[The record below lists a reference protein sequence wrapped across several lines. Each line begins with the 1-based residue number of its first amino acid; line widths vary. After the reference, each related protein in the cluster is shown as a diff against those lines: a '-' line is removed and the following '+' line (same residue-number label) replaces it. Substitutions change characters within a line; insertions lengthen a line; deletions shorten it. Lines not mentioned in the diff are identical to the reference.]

1 MKKILSILMTAIMV
15 LSLTACGSGATD
27 KQEETNTAGKKEPK
41 EVPTINLSWGNEM
54 HTGIMYLPFLAP
66 ELFEK
71 ESVRINPLSQ
81 EMGELQVNGE
91 TIAMIKRIVTK
102 GGSECA
108 TMMSQGNLDI
118 ALTSST
124 AMMTA
129 YDVDTDLSI
138 MSPIQCDGVAIAA
151 KADAPYNNF
160 IEFVEYAKT
169 AEQPIKAGY
178 HSAISSPRVVLEAA
192 MKDAG
197 LKVTEDAS
205 DFEADV
211 VMVDLK
217 GVQNLVPSLSSGQVE
232 IWAGPAPHPQNAEET
247 GVGKIISTLN
257 ELPEGKWENFPC
269 CCYAARNEVVEKYP
283 EVIEAL
289 GEVITYTCDYANNN
303 QEKTGEMLADI
314 VGVEKDILPKSLIVY
329 GTEPNDTFINGINIY
344 YNAMKEMGKFSGK
357 LVENDFETAKDSL
370 FNFEIME
377 KVNGK

>member
-1 MKKILSILMTAIMV
+1 MKKMLSILLTAVMILSMTAC
-15 LSLTACGSGATD
+15 STGGSD
-27 KQEETNTAGKKEPK
+27 KKGETNTAGKKETK

-54 HTGIMYLPFLAP
+54 HTGIMYLPFIAP

-71 ESVRINPLSQ
+71 ESVRINPLS
-81 EMGELQVNGE
+81 EDMGELQVDGE

-108 TMMSQGNLDI
+108 TMMSQKNLDI

-129 YDVDTDLSI
+129 YDVDTELSI
-138 MSPIQCDGVAIAA
+138 LSPIQCDGVAITA
-151 KADAPYNNF
+151 KADAPYNTFLEF
-160 IEFVEYAKT
+160 IEYAKN

-232 IWAGPAPHPQNAEET
+232 IWAGPAPHPQNAEES
-247 GVGKIISTLN
+247 GVGKVISTLN
-257 ELPEGKWENFPC
+257 QLPEGKWENFPC
-269 CCYAARNEVVEKYP
+269 CCYSARNEIIEEYP

-329 GTEPNDTFINGINIY
+329 STLPDDTFVNGMNIY
-344 YNAMKEMGKFSGK
+344 YDAMKEMGKFSGK
-357 LVENDFETAKDSL
+357 LNENDFETAKETL
-370 FNFEIME
+370 FNFDIME

>member
-1 MKKILSILMTAIMV
+1 MKKILSIFLSIVMIF
-15 LSLTACGSGATD
+15 SLTACGSAASN
-27 KQEETNTAGKKEPK
+27 KKEETNNVGKKETK
-41 EVPTINLSWGNEM
+41 DVPTINLSWGNEM
-54 HTGIMYLPFLAP
+54 HTGIMYIPFIAP
-66 ELFEK
+66 KIFEN

-81 EMGELQVNGE
+81 DMGELQVDGE
-91 TIAMIKRIVTK
+91 TIANIKRIVTK

-129 YDVDTDLSI
+129 YDVGTELSI
-138 MSPIQCDGVAIAA
+138 LSPIQCDGVAIAA
-151 KADAPYNNF
+151 KKDASYNNF
-160 IEFVEYAKT
+160 IEFVEYAKNSK
-169 AEQPIKAGY
+169 QPIKAGY

-217 GVQNLVPSLSSGQVE
+217 GVQNLVPSLSNGQVE
-232 IWAGPAPHPQNAEET
+232 IWAGPAPHPQNAEEG

-257 ELPEGKWENFPC
+257 QLPNDKWKNFPC
-269 CCYAARNEVVEKYP
+269 CCYSARNEIIEKYP

-289 GEVITYTCDYANNN
+289 GEVITYTCDYVNNN

-329 GTEPNDTFINGINIY
+329 STDVNDTFVNGINIY
-344 YNAMKEMGKFSGK
+344 YNAMKEMGKFNGK
-357 LVENDFETAKDSL
+357 LVENDFKTAEKSL
-370 FNFEIME
+370 FNFKIMK

>member
-1 MKKILSILMTAIMV
+1 MKKMLSILLTAVMILSMTAC
-15 LSLTACGSGATD
+15 STGGSD
-27 KQEETNTAGKKEPK
+27 KKGETNTAGKKETK

-54 HTGIMYLPFLAP
+54 HTGIMYLPFIAP

-71 ESVRINPLSQ
+71 ESVRINPLS
-81 EMGELQVNGE
+81 EDMGELQVDGE

-108 TMMSQGNLDI
+108 TMMSQKNLDI

-129 YDVDTDLSI
+129 YDVDTELSI
-138 MSPIQCDGVAIAA
+138 LSPIQCDGVAITA
-151 KADAPYNNF
+151 KADAPYNTFLEF
-160 IEFVEYAKT
+160 IEYAKN

-232 IWAGPAPHPQNAEET
+232 IWAGPAPHPQNAEES
-247 GVGKIISTLN
+247 GVGKVISTLN
-257 ELPEGKWENFPC
+257 QLPEGKWENFPC
-269 CCYAARNEVVEKYP
+269 CCYSARNEIIEEYP

-329 GTEPNDTFINGINIY
+329 STLPDDTFVNGMNIY
-344 YNAMKEMGKFSGK
+344 YDAMKEMGKFSGK
-357 LVENDFETAKDSL
+357 LNENDFETAKETL
-370 FNFEIME
+370 FNFDIME
-377 KVNGK
+377 KVNEK

>member
-1 MKKILSILMTAIMV
+1 MKKILSIFLSIVMIF
-15 LSLTACGSGATD
+15 SLTACGSAASN
-27 KQEETNTAGKKEPK
+27 KKEETNNVGKKETK
-41 EVPTINLSWGNEM
+41 DVPTINLSWGNEM
-54 HTGIMYLPFLAP
+54 HTGIMYIPFIAP
-66 ELFEK
+66 EIFEN

-81 EMGELQVNGE
+81 DMGELQVDGE
-91 TIAMIKRIVTK
+91 TIANIKRIVTK

-129 YDVDTDLSI
+129 YDVGTELSI
-138 MSPIQCDGVAIAA
+138 LSPIQCDGVAIAA
-151 KADAPYNNF
+151 KKDASYNNF

-169 AEQPIKAGY
+169 SKHPIKAGY

-217 GVQNLVPSLSSGQVE
+217 GVQNLVPSLSNGQVE
-232 IWAGPAPHPQNAEET
+232 IWAGPAPHPQNAEEG

-257 ELPEGKWENFPC
+257 QLPNGKWKNFPC
-269 CCYAARNEVVEKYP
+269 CCYSARNEIIEKYP

-289 GEVITYTCDYANNN
+289 GEVITYTCDYVNNN

-329 GTEPNDTFINGINIY
+329 STDVNDTFVNGINIY
-344 YNAMKEMGKFSGK
+344 YNAMKEMGKFNGK
-357 LVENDFETAKDSL
+357 LVENDFKTAEKSL
-370 FNFEIME
+370 FNFKIME
-377 KVNGK
+377 KVNEK

>member
-1 MKKILSILMTAIMV
+1 MKKTLSIV
-15 LSLTACGSGATD
+15 LAAVMMFSASACGA
-27 KQEETNTAGKKEPK
+27 KKPDSTEGNAVAK

-54 HTGIMYLPFLAP
+54 HTGIMYIPFIAP
-66 ELFEK
+66 ELFKE
-71 ESVRINPLSQ
+71 ESVRINPLS
-81 EMGELQVNGE
+81 EDMGELQVDGK
-91 TIAMIKRIVTK
+91 TIANIKRIVTK

-108 TMMSQGNLDI
+108 TMMGQKSLDI

-129 YDVDTDLSI
+129 YDVDAGISI
-138 MSPIQCDGVAIAA
+138 LSPIQSDGVAIAA
-151 KADAPYNNF
+151 KIDAPYNTF
-160 IEFVEYAKT
+160 LEFVEYAK
-169 AEQPIKAGY
+169 ASEQPIKAGY

-197 LKVTEDAS
+197 LNVTENPS

-211 VMVDLK
+211 LMVDLK

-232 IWAGPAPHPQNAEET
+232 IWAGPAPHPQNAENN

-269 CCYAARNEVVEKYP
+269 CCYAARNEIIEEHP

-289 GEVITYTCDYANNN
+289 GQVITYTSAYANNN
-303 QEKTGEMLADI
+303 KEATGEMLADI

-329 GTEPNDTFINGINIY
+329 GTEPNETFINGINIY
-344 YNAMKEMGKFSGK
+344 YDAMKDMGKFTGK
-357 LVENDFETAKDSL
+357 LIDNDFETATETL
-370 FNFEIME
+370 FSFNIME
-377 KVNGK
+377 KVNKK